1 MLAGREDGSPAV
13 APPLHRAIRAI
24 LAIRAASRY

>member
-13 APPLHRAIRAI
+13 APLHRAIRAI